1 MPTRSGWP
9 PAARM
14 PSAMRKHWEHRLHAA
29 WVGPTFQHE
38 Y

>member
-9 PAARM
+9 PAAMM
-14 PSAMRKHWEHRLHAA
+14 PIAIRKHWEHRLHAA
-29 WVGPTFQHE
+29 WSARTFQHE